1 MKKEK
6 ESASIPSE
14 NSDLCSTT
22 EMTGVSAPSVYR
34 AANGATIDFHSAEF
48 NRTDDLNDC
57 SGNYRFFEP
66 LDGIIT
72 ADMRHQMGRLR
83 EEGCIDSSVDEAVTS
98 NGKQIEIESDEP
110 EPVEHLPPLTVV
122 SQGRTLIIDTDADRA
137 VACGKILT
145 DQLLTCTLV
154 VTEKTSKDASFP
166 RLSRPALLEA
176 DRISITGAFGGFS
189 ATVTAKGDQTYLTE
203 GFDLVLDLQP
213 TPSFSGDSLPMGYY
227 VPGQNPEDLN
237 EVLAELPEMRG
248 RFEKP
253 QFMIFQKSRCLHGR
267 RARATVAG
275 AWRFVP
281 LVRSRRMGGKF
292 PSIITYVRD
301 AAAVPWSALR
311 TRFVWCTLLRWN
323 FSIPCSAPLRTAR
336 QTLFSPTP

>member
-253 QFMIFQKSRCLHGR
+253 QFMIFQKSRCLHG
-267 RARATVAG
+267 
-275 AWRFVP
+275 
-281 LVRSRRMGGKF
+281 LS
-292 PSIITYVRD
+292 
-301 AAAVPWSALR
+301 R
-311 TRFVWCTLLRWN
+311 TRNCRRCTEV
-323 FSIPCSAPLRTAR
+323 CPLGAI
-336 QTLFSPTP
+336 QTDGREISVNHYLCQGCGGWPVCPADAIRMVHPSQVETSRYLAALP